1 MTDNLKQQYKKA
13 VKAHKGKKWDEAREK
28 YLAILSLNPDQ
39 KMTEQVNRYLEL
51 VESQKRIPG
60 RAGYQ
65 AFAIA
70 IIALISIVLSDSVSS
85 NVELILGLA
94 ILFAFITVPIL
105 ILVSFFQAG
114 TGNRLT
120 GLLSIAVVYVVYSIM
135 MAHPYSTERSK
146 VSEGILA
153 GADAKIAV
161 TEFYHVNKRF
171 PSSFQEAD
179 VEEPGEYSKSVQGVH
194 LGHEGVITVTFNIEG
209 HEGQTLILKPT
220 GNNGLVT
227 WDCEA
232 GTLSSKLRPTS
243 CRK

>member
-39 KMTEQVNRYLEL
+39 NMTDQVNRYLDL
-51 VESQKRIPG
+51 VASQKRISG
-60 RAGYQ
+60 KAGYR
-65 AFAIA
+65 AFG
-70 IIALISIVLSDSVSS
+70 LSIVALLSFIFAEIASGYL
-85 NVELILGLA
+85 EIIFTLA
-94 ILFAFITVPIL
+94 ILFAFITVPVL
-105 ILVSFFQAG
+105 IVVSLFQAG

-161 TEFYHVNKRF
+161 AEFYQVNNRF

-179 VEEPGEYSKSVQGVH
+179 VEEPGKYSKSVQGVH
-194 LGHEGVITVTFNIEG
+194 LGHEGVITITFNIEG

-220 GNNGLVT
+220 GYDGLVT
-227 WDCEA
+227 WDCE
-232 GTLSSKLRPTS
+232 GWTLSNKLRPAS